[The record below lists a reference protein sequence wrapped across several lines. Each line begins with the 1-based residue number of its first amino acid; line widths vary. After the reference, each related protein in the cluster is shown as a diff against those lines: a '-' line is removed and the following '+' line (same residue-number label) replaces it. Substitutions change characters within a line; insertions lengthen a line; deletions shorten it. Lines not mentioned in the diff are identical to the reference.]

1 MEKNVKQQLNFKT
14 YGALSTKALDTA
26 PTGEGVIQIE
36 GYASKSYDN
45 GKPVVDYDG
54 ELVDIS
60 GFDLTTCDSLL
71 FNHNGNE
78 IKVGKCRLEHRPD
91 GAYLYGEVHE
101 KLNDKV
107 YYAVKHGIMTDF
119 SIGFSATDYEYKTIE
134 GEDVLTFTKGFVWET
149 SIVNVR
155 GANPKAKIETT
166 KAFRQDKK
174 ALELAKWLGD
184 TPREVTLD
192 KYTEVKSIIENGKC
206 IGFSCEIEQLKKA
219 NPTQNCSCL
228 TKDMDTSTSE
238 RVTEITT
245 EEANNAALTYVKE
258 YWKLGPEKASP
269 LPDANSEYWQNMAL
283 VWNISEDEARR
294 RLCANCEYYD
304 NTPEAMKEMD
314 AIPINEYDKDGG
326 GRGYCHKFDF
336 ICHNLRTC
344 QAWEKKEFI
353 NIDEEGHMEKKK
365 DIVSIIKG
373 LTFEETENDNWNQ
386 MSKLRYYMEIL
397 EETIS
402 DNFYETM
409 WYEGITSEEAKAN
422 IISALQA
429 FTGRLDEFSLLK
441 PTPTED
447 EVITKQKRDEE
458 MHIKS
463 NEGADVV
470 TTEATEDKI
479 LEGEELGVNPEQEVV
494 IVPEQTSDNEDST
507 EPSEVAETAVEEIV
521 TEEVKTEEAEPEK
534 LNVEYLST
542 VDLNGLSAEE
552 IEDLYNQAS
561 ELVDSLMSDDKVR
574 LLASA
579 SDILDK
585 IEAIVA
591 EDIQ

>member
-1 MEKNVKQQLNFKT
+1 MKQQLNFKT

-26 PTGEGVIQIE
+26 PAGEGVIQIE

-45 GKPVVDYDG
+45 GRPVVDYDG

-134 GEDVLTFTKGFVWET
+134 GEDILTFTKGFVWET

-174 ALELAKWLGD
+174 ALDLAKWLGD
-184 TPREVTLD
+184 STNEVTLD

-206 IGFSCEIEQLKKA
+206 VGFSCEIEQLKKA
-219 NPTQNCSCL
+219 NPTQDCSCN
-228 TKDMDTSTSE
+228 TK
-238 RVTEITT
+238 
-245 EEANNAALTYVKE
+245 
-258 YWKLGPEKASP
+258 
-269 LPDANSEYWQNMAL
+269 
-283 VWNISEDEARR
+283 
-294 RLCANCEYYD
+294 
-304 NTPEAMKEMD
+304 
-314 AIPINEYDKDGG
+314 
-326 GRGYCHKFDF
+326 
-336 ICHNLRTC
+336 
-344 QAWEKKEFI
+344 
-353 NIDEEGHMEKKK
+353 EEGSVEKKK
-365 DIVSIIKG
+365 DIKEIIKA
-373 LTFEETENDNWNQ
+373 LTFEETEGNNWNQ
-386 MSKLRYYMEIL
+386 MRKLRYYMEIL

-409 WYEGITSEEAKAN
+409 WSEGMTSEEAKGN
-422 IISALQA
+422 VISAIQA
-429 FTGRLDEFSLLK
+429 FTSKLEEFELIN
-441 PTPTED
+441 PTPDEN

-494 IVPEQTSDNEDST
+494 IVPEQISDNEDST
-507 EPSEVAETAVEEIV
+507 EPSEVAEPAVEESV

-561 ELVDSLMSDDKVR
+561 ELVDSLMGDDKVR